1 MTEVSACRVEELRLY
16 CFRNYADE
24 TVALGPGLNVVSGPN
39 AQGKTNLLEAIAT
52 AALTRSPRA
61 SSSAELL
68 LWGADAALV
77 TARVRRPDGPAT
89 LELRLQRPPGG
100 QGAVVRTITVDG
112 SPRPARAV
120 LGVCPVVLFWPEDLL
135 LVKGAPEGRRRL
147 LDVVIAQTDP
157 RAAAE
162 MVRYRRVLDQRNA
175 LLRQVRLGQASPAP
189 LPGFTHELTRSAGT
203 VLIARLRLVDALA
216 PLAAAA
222 LGEISDGREE
232 VGLRYRAEGL
242 DGPLP
247 VTPDE
252 ATARLAEA
260 LDGRR
265 AEELA
270 RGVTVAGPHRDDVD
284 VLLDGRPARAAAS
297 QGQQRSLVLAC
308 KLAEV
313 RHLTALLGVAPVLLL
328 DDVLSELDARRR
340 ERLLAALGAGT
351 HLQTVLTT
359 ADPDGL
365 ALRGD
370 RVRHLGVSAGHV
382 GVAGAAPPAVAGGGS
397 AA

>member
-1 MTEVSACRVEELRLY
+1 MTPAPACRVEELRLY

-68 LWGADAALV
+68 LWGADAAQV
-77 TARVRRPDGPAT
+77 TARVRRPDGPTT
-89 LELRLQRPPGG
+89 LELRLQRSGG
-100 QGAVVRTITVDG
+100 QDTLVRTLRVDG

-147 LDVVIAQTDP
+147 VDVVVAQTDA

-189 LPGFTHELTRSAGT
+189 LPGFTQELARAAGI
-203 VLIARLRLVDALA
+203 VLIARLRLVEALA

-222 LGEISDGREE
+222 LREISDGREE

-242 DGPLP
+242 EGPLP
-247 VTPDE
+247 TTPEE
-252 ATARLAEA
+252 AAARLVVA
-260 LDGRR
+260 LDGRH

-284 VLLDGRPARAAAS
+284 ILLDERPARAAAS

-313 RHLTALLGVAPVLLL
+313 RHLTALLGMAPVLLL

-340 ERLLAALGAGT
+340 EHLLAALGAGT

-359 ADPDGL
+359 TDP
-365 ALRGD
+365 RG
-370 RVRHLGVSAGHV
+370 RRGRIGSMSLLIRRGGVSAG
-382 GVAGAAPPAVAGGGS
+382 GS
-397 AA
+397 AAAARGGTPPLSR